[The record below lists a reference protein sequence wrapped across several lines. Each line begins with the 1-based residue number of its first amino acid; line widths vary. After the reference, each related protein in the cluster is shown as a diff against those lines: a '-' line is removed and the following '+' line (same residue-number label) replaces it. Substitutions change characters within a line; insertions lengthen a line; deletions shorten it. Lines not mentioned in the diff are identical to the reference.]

1 MIPDLLSV
9 AVRALAFVA
18 LFQSAG
24 TGFFM
29 AALGQ
34 GLTQAAEPIRRL
46 GLISATA
53 GVILVLGHL
62 GLEATRMAGDF
73 DGLWDPDL
81 QRLAWTSKSG
91 VSQCVQ
97 AAGLIG
103 ILIALWK
110 PRRGGAIWASLGGVA
125 ALGAFELSGH
135 TSAHAERAIL
145 APLLALH
152 LLIIAYWFGSLA
164 PLLLIVRLES
174 RSVATAVLMRFS
186 QIAGWLVPLILLAG
200 LAMAWILAGSISVL
214 RKPYGQLLLV
224 KLAGFGVLMLIAA
237 YNRWKLTPALQQTA
251 SSAALRRSIA
261 AEYLL
266 IVVVLSVTAV
276 MTAFFSPD

>member
-9 AVRALAFVA
+9 AVRSLAFVA
-18 LFQSAG
+18 AFQAAG
-24 TGFFM
+24 TAFFM
-29 AALGQ
+29 AAVGK
-34 GLTQAAEPIRRL
+34 GLTDATGPIRRL
-46 GLISATA
+46 GLIAAAA

-73 DGLWDPDL
+73 SGIWDPDL

-91 VSQCVQ
+91 VSQMVQ
-97 AAGLIG
+97 AAGLFG

-110 PRRGGAIWASLGGVA
+110 PRRGGALWASLGGVA
-125 ALGAFELSGH
+125 AVGAFVLSGH

-152 LLIIAYWFGSLA
+152 VLIVGFWFGSLA
-164 PLLLIVRLES
+164 PLWLVVRLES
-174 RSVATAVLMRFS
+174 RSMAAAVLMRFS
-186 QIAGWLVPLILLAG
+186 RIAGWMVPFILLAG
-200 LAMAWILAGSISVL
+200 LAMGWILAGSISVL
-214 RKPYGQLLLV
+214 RKPYGELLLA
-224 KLAGFGVLMLIAA
+224 KFIGFGVLMLFAA
-237 YNRWKLTPALQQTA
+237 YNRWKLAPALQHA
-251 SSAALRRSIA
+251 SSGTSLRRSIV

-276 MTAFFSPD
+276 MTTFFSPD